1 MLNADKSPFPVF
13 KGRPDP
19 NYPVRSVFLR
29 WKYPKEDLVI
39 PEIFDSMKSQAAP
52 VKPEKAT
59 ASPGMVDWRV
69 ISKSDVHWTEKG
81 PLRATIRTRH
91 RWALLKFEIDVTLH
105 AGSPQVDVVT
115 RVLAEVPPPPD
126 TYQENGGFPVHIK
139 EGYWLTLA
147 PGFELASV
155 VRDFPLGVEPT
166 THDALQALTF
176 LDLLGK
182 ECGLLVLH
190 SGTQY
195 FNRAADGVFSNLL
208 MREWESFWSGD
219 NGWPRYCEY
228 RHALIP
234 HAPGIANPQR
244 LRAAAEFTHK
254 LISVVGL
261 PQTGSLPRRK
271 GFITVSPESV
281 QLSAFRKKPGAG
293 YELRVVEVE
302 GQESAAA
309 VELPA
314 LASVTTNTGLQ
325 TTCSMCTWLTSW
337 AFASGWPS

>member
-1 MLNADKSPFPVF
+1 MPSQIIKSERDTQGNLVSADVAWLADKVPSVGYDTYYLEFTSGAAQPPATDLRIDEAGFVLENDLVRVKVSPMHGAITSLIDKRTGLEMLNAEKSPFPVF

-59 ASPGMVDWRV
+59 ASPGMVDWRA
-69 ISKSDVHWTEKG
+69 ISKSDVRWTEKG
-81 PLRATIRTRH
+81 PLRTTIRTRH

-155 VRDFPLGVEPT
+155 VRDFPLGLNRPRT
-166 THDALQALTF
+166 TP
-176 LDLLGK
+176 
-182 ECGLLVLH
+182 C
-190 SGTQY
+190 
-195 FNRAADGVFSNLL
+195 R
-208 MREWESFWSGD
+208 
-219 NGWPRYCEY
+219 P
-228 RHALIP
+228 
-234 HAPGIANPQR
+234 
-244 LRAAAEFTHK
+244 
-254 LISVVGL
+254 
-261 PQTGSLPRRK
+261 
-271 GFITVSPESV
+271 SPS
-281 QLSAFRKKPGAG
+281 SI
-293 YELRVVEVE
+293 
-302 GQESAAA
+302 
-309 VELPA
+309 
-314 LASVTTNTGLQ
+314 
-325 TTCSMCTWLTSW
+325 SW
-337 AFASGWPS
+337 ARNAACSFSTPELSISTALPTAFSPTC